1 MSPAAAVV
9 FFSILFPAKG
19 WVASDQPINIDVKTE
34 VPITLVLTDFTG
46 KPLDADAN
54 PDVGSA
60 MTVDVRRVFK
70 ELAQPG
76 TYILYATPR
85 GTDVAKTNEVLR
97 FVGTPLV
104 LDVREDPRRE
114 AQPGPMV
121 TRVEPL
127 KYAVIHTDKGDMTC
141 IFYYDVAP
149 TTTENF
155 LTLASDGFYNGLSFF
170 RVVPGML
177 IQTGDPRGDGTGGP
191 GYHIEA
197 EFNNRQH
204 SEGVMSMARQIDPI
218 EKQGAAPRTEAAN
231 SAGSQFFMC
240 LSYDTCKQLD
250 RRYTAFG
257 RITAGLDV
265 LHAIGEAPNT
275 GTGSDTPKN
284 PVIVKGIEVLP
295 VTMKQNPY
303 AELLSFAKPVAL
315 PTTVPSSRN

>member
-19 WVASDQPINIDVKTE
+19 WVASDQPINIDVKAE
-34 VPITLVLTDFTG
+34 APITLVLTDFTG

-60 MTVDVRRVFK
+60 TTVDVKKVFK

-76 TYILYATPR
+76 TYLLYATPK
-85 GTDVAKTNEVLR
+85 GTDLSKTNEVLR

-104 LDVREDPRRE
+104 IDVREDPRRE

-121 TRVEPL
+121 TRIEPL
-127 KYAVIHTDKGDMTC
+127 RYAVIHTDKGEMTC
-141 IFYYDVAP
+141 AFYYDVAP
-149 TTTENF
+149 GTVENF
-155 LTLASDGFYNGLSFF
+155 LSLASDGFYDGLSFF

-218 EKQGAAPRTEAAN
+218 EKQGASPRTEAAN

-240 LSYDTCKQLD
+240 LSYDNCKQLD

-257 RITAGLDV
+257 RVTQGLPV
-265 LHAIGEAPNT
+265 MQAIGSVPVGGAGN
-275 GTGSDTPKN
+275 DTPKT
-284 PVIVKGIEVLP
+284 PVIVKQVEILP
-295 VTMKQNPY
+295 VTHDRNPY
-303 AELLSFAKPVAL
+303 LEILSFAKPAAL
-315 PTTVPSSRN
+315 PTTLPLK